1 MLSGRKIDLALEA
14 KELAE
19 GSPQKTT
26 RLSGVKAQE
35 DTLFGY
41 PLTRVD
47 ILDQAGEAALGKPKG
62 AYLTLDLPQL
72 PQDREETLRAARAV
86 AAALEALPVLPK
98 TGTVLVAGLGNRQV
112 TPDAIGP
119 RSTEFLLVTRHLVA
133 ELPEDFGTL
142 RPVAAL
148 AAGVTGSTG
157 MESGEILGAVV
168 EKLRPACLIAVDAL
182 AARRQERVCRTIQV
196 SDTGIVPGSGVGN
209 ARMALDQAHLGIP
222 VIAIG
227 VPPWWKP
234 PPSAWICWRKRGK
247 LPSTPPSSASR
258 GRSGSSPPETST
270 GRWKP
275 LPASWALG
283 SAPPFMWIFP
293 WKMWKSGSLNEIFD
307 NVRQMMKKLPVS
319 PRFFPAVFPRIPWK
333 TRMREE
339 KRDEISFPF
348 PPQQGAG

>member
-47 ILDQAGEAALGKPKG
+47 ILNQEGEAALGKPKG

-209 ARMALDQAHLGIP
+209 ARSELSQNTLGIP
-222 VIAIG
+222 VVAMG
-227 VPPWWKP
+227 VPTVVDVGTLVREYTQED
-234 PPSAWICWRKRGK
+234 IEEER
-247 LPSTPPSSASR
+247 SR
-258 GRSGSSPPETST
+258 MMVTS
-270 GRWKP
+270 K
-275 LPASWALG
+275 
-283 SAPPFMWIFP
+283 
-293 WKMWKSGSLNEIFD
+293 EID
-307 NVRQMMKKLPVS
+307 QIIARISKDRLLLDVRT
-319 PRFFPAVFPRIPWK
+319 I
-333 TRMREE
+333 EE
-339 KRDEISFPF
+339 RHFVYIAQSIRDCCA
-348 PPQQGAG
+348 Q

>member
-148 AAGVTGSTG
+148 AAGVLGTTG
-157 MESGEILGAVV
+157 MESGEVVRAVA
-168 EKLRPACLIAVDAL
+168 EQIKPACVVAVDAL
-182 AARRQERVCRTIQV
+182 ASRSLRRVCRTIQLA
-196 SDTGIVPGSGVGN
+196 DTGITPGSGVGN
-209 ARMALDQAHLGIP
+209 ARAALNAETLGVP
-222 VIAIG
+222 VIAVG
-227 VPPWWKP
+227 VPTVVD
-234 PPSAWICWRKRGK
+234 AATLTCDVLAEAGK
-247 LPSTPPSSASR
+247 GELN
-258 GRSGSSPPETST
+258 
-270 GRWKP
+270 
-275 LPASWALG
+275 PAAL
-283 SAPPFMWIFP
+283 
-293 WKMWKSGSLNEIFD
+293 
-307 NVRQMMKKLPVS
+307 
-319 PRFFPAVFPRIPWK
+319 
-333 TRMREE
+333 
-339 KRDEISFPF
+339 
-348 PPQQGAG
+348 QGAGDGLIVTPKDIDTQVHDLAKVIGYGINLALHTGLTIEDVELFLS